1 MRSISAATRAEAKQ
15 WPRPGHQRGD
25 GAPVA
30 SGEAA
35 FLRALAGELGVSPA
49 DLLDTWRQP
58 AQPQPQPVASIPDPA
73 PNADPGFHS
82 RLVPAGWARRSMD
95 FAPGALFSLV
105 G

>member
-15 WPRPGHQRGD
+15 WPRPGHRRGD
-25 GAPVA
+25 GVPVA

-49 DLLDTWRQP
+49 DLLDAWLQP
-58 AQPQPQPVASIPDPA
+58 AQAQPQPVAGIPDRA

-82 RLVPAGWARRSMD
+82 RLVPDGWARRSAD